1 MKKLLIKPAEEG
13 ALFDF
18 FHKKCYNILYMKEN
32 SYKGRELKMNKLY
45 FNNQYI
51 ISISSFHEVLERQ
64 EEGND
69 STVTAH
75 LSIFIRDTQILDD
88 FNIELFNPFMQTS
101 SISEIVIKN
110 NEDRIIYRTANYD
123 KVYSV
128 SWFLDDDMPSGASEG
143 KINIHLIK

>member
-1 MKKLLIKPAEEG
+1 
-13 ALFDF
+13 
-18 FHKKCYNILYMKEN
+18 
-32 SYKGRELKMNKLY
+32 MNKLY

-101 SISEIVIKN
+101 SISEIAIKN